1 MSERVKKIFMTVNQ
15 VNSSMG
21 IQCIAPEKCRSR
33 HTPICNNCKNNI
45 GEYKEKDFY
54 EPR

>member
-1 MSERVKKIFMTVNQ
+1 MFKKLGKRSKIINQ
-15 VNSSMG
+15 TNSSLG
-21 IQCIAPEKCRSR
+21 IQCVAPDKCRSR

-45 GEYKEKDFY
+45 GEYKDKDFY